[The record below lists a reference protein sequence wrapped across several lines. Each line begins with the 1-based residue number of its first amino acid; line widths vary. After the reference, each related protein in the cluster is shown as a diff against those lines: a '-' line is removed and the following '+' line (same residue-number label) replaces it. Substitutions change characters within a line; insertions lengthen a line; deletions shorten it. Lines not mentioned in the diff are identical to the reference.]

1 MELLG
6 TTQAVAGQFYALQ
19 QELVSLKPTLILP
32 CSENKLPHRALAFDL
47 YQGTGYL
54 SIVKQWSQV
63 ELSQVFNLFFLSAK
77 HGLIHASELIEPY
90 EQVMTD
96 ERVSMLGANKVL
108 VSKAQRHIQSMNY
121 DAPLYLIVPKRY
133 QKAFSELAGQAV
145 GRFSQIVPATGGI
158 LSQRSQLKRLLVN
171 EIDLARQRSRLPQTV
186 VRTFTDSLPIQEL
199 HHVVSVGD
207 WVRPWLAGAC
217 QDATFDDPCE
227 IAFIECSPS
236 GCVAFWDTNGKQW
249 SGYSI
254 SAGIKRFGL
263 SGESMPVAT

>member
-1 MELLG
+1 MW

-19 QELVSLKPTLILP
+19 QELVSLKPTLILL
-32 CSENKLPHRALAFDL
+32 CSEKKLPHHALAFDF

-96 ERVSMLGANKVL
+96 ERVSTLGANKVL

-121 DAPLYLIVPKRY
+121 DAPLYLMLPKRY
-133 QKAFSELAGQAV
+133 QKAFSELADQAT

-158 LSQRSQLKRLLVN
+158 LSQRGQLKRLLVN
-171 EIDLARQRSRLPQTV
+171 EIDLARQRSRLLQTV
-186 VRTFTDSLPIQEL
+186 VRTFTDSPPMQEL

-207 WVRPWLAGAC
+207 WVRPWLAGGC
-217 QDATFDDPCE
+217 QDATFAEPCE

-249 SGYSI
+249 SRYSI

-263 SGESMPVAT
+263 SGEAMPVTA

>member
-32 CSENKLPHRALAFDL
+32 CSEKKLPHSALAFDL

-77 HGLIHASELIEPY
+77 YGLIHASELIEPY

-121 DAPLYLIVPKRY
+121 EALYTSCY
-133 QKAFSELAGQAV
+133 Q
-145 GRFSQIVPATGGI
+145 
-158 LSQRSQLKRLLVN
+158 N
-171 EIDLARQRSRLPQTV
+171 
-186 VRTFTDSLPIQEL
+186 
-199 HHVVSVGD
+199 
-207 WVRPWLAGAC
+207 
-217 QDATFDDPCE
+217 
-227 IAFIECSPS
+227 
-236 GCVAFWDTNGKQW
+236 
-249 SGYSI
+249 
-254 SAGIKRFGL
+254 GIKRPFL
-263 SGESMPVAT
+263 S